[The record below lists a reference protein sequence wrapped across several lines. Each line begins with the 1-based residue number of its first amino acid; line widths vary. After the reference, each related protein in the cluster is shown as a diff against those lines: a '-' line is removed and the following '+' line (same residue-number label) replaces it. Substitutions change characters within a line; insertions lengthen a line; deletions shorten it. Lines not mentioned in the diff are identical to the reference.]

1 MIEEAP
7 FGSHVKVMTHHHGI
21 SNDPAASTF
30 VTDPSAPKSA
40 RMLLLQNPRFITS
53 GSATFLVGRPAVGW
67 GGGQFEV
74 EVDTDM
80 SDDGF
85 EEAEVW
91 ISAGEIISI
100 IDEVERQTVS
110 RRSPR
115 RG

>member
-1 MIEEAP
+1 
-7 FGSHVKVMTHHHGI
+7 
-21 SNDPAASTF
+21 
-30 VTDPSAPKSA
+30 
-40 RMLLLQNPRFITS
+40 MLLLQNPRFITS